1 VDLTHP
7 ANALHDTGQPEPR
20 KRSAANDGAFGLALL
35 LAGLAG
41 WVDAAGIAGSGGVFL
56 SFMSGNTTDLAAS
69 LVRHDWSQVAVI
81 STVLCL
87 FVAGVLIGELLEPLG
102 GRFARSLILG
112 AEAVLLA
119 LGAVLQWKGLAVPA
133 AAAPFKPCPLVF
145 AMGLQNASM
154 HRAGGI
160 SIGLTYVTGTLVQIG
175 RALADILRGPGEKG
189 AEDKGSSGGRRLAK
203 YAALWLSLAFGAV
216 LGAAALSL
224 SPFAGLLAAAGIAL
238 GLAAATAV
246 TRAGL

>member
-1 VDLTHP
+1 
-7 ANALHDTGQPEPR
+7 
-20 KRSAANDGAFGLALL
+20 
-35 LAGLAG
+35 
-41 WVDAAGIAGSGGVFL
+41 
-56 SFMSGNTTDLAAS
+56 
-69 LVRHDWSQVAVI
+69 
-81 STVLCL
+81 L

-175 RALADILRGPGEKG
+175 RAVADIVR
-189 AEDKGSSGGRRLAK
+189 GRRGGQRVAE
-203 YAALWLSLAFGAV
+203 YGALWLSLAFGAASGCLALSV
-216 LGAAALSL
+216 SPLAALS
-224 SPFAGLLAAAGIAL
+224 AAACVAL
-238 GLAAATAV
+238 GLASV
-246 TRAGL
+246 